1 VGVEDR
7 NEDVVEEEAS
17 GPSSVPDAPTPSAED
32 GGVIFV
38 LEKASLEVAKVGKV
52 KKTKEIPSPF
62 LSGEEGGEFF
72 FRGSRDRDV
81 RNERDYKGDAI
92 RGRGLRTPFRGSK
105 WRGALGACAASFGLP
120 DLLHYFSLQS
130 LSLSDFQSF
139 IIMGFLSCLIFTLFQ
154 FCTKPNF
161 VELLYYNEQ
170 LQQLH

>member
-1 VGVEDR
+1 MVGVEDR
-7 NEDVVEEEAS
+7 NDDVAEEEAS
-17 GPSSVPDAPTPSAED
+17 GPSSVPDAATPIPVPSAED

-62 LSGEEGGEFF
+62 LFGEEGGEFF

-81 RNERDYKGDAI
+81 HNEGDYKGDAI

-105 WRGALGACAASFGLP
+105 RRGALGACAASFGLP

-130 LSLSDFQSF
+130 LSLSLWFPVFHNYGLFGLSDLHSF
-139 IIMGFLSCLIFTLFQ
+139 LILQQTQ
-154 FCTKPNF
+154 FCQTF
-161 VELLYYNEQ
+161 VL
-170 LQQLH
+170 